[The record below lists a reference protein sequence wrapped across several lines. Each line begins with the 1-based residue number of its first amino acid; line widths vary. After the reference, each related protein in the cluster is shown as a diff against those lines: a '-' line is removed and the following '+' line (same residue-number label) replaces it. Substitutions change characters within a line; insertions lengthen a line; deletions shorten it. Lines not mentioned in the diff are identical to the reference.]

1 MLSLITLALAIVA
14 AAWFYHAGL
23 SDLRA
28 QAAAN
33 SGMEP
38 QTAIGRFF
46 DLAGGWALKMALV
59 IAAAAGICLGVTIL
73 GIKKWQRELG
83 NRCQKALDE
92 AGRAKQRYLGQM
104 ADNRILEEQGR
115 KARVELEKRLT
126 SLTNSYATLE
136 DELNK
141 RKQAEKSLAQQTQ
154 QLERSKDVLELHVQA
169 RAEELQKLQRRN
181 ELILNSAGEGICG
194 LDLLGKATFV
204 NPAAARIT
212 GWKVEELLGKSEQQ
226 IFFPADFREGK
237 GMREPLKDKDGE
249 YSIEQVFQRKDGSP
263 FIVEYVR
270 TPIRENDRVVG
281 AVIVFKDIT
290 ERKRAEEALAQKAV
304 ELARSNA
311 ELEQF
316 AFVASH
322 DLQEPLRKIQSFGD
336 RLKAKCD
343 ASKLGEGRDYLDR
356 MQNAAARMQKLIE
369 DLLTFSRVISA
380 TQAFRQVDLGN
391 IAREV
396 LVDLEVLIEK
406 THAQVTV
413 GDLPT
418 IDADPSQIRQV
429 LQNLIGNALKFQPS
443 DAVPIVSI
451 QAESVDRQSLL
462 DAYPL
467 KRLHN
472 GNPDDQF
479 CLLAVQDNGIGFDE
493 QYLEKIFAV
502 FQRLHGRGE
511 YEGTGVGLAV
521 CRRIS
526 DRHGGAITARSKPG
540 EGATF
545 IVMLP
550 IQHPKSEVAE

>member
-1 MLSLITLALAIVA
+1 MNTLAIWPEEIPGDTPKSKPPPIRWVVLLSLTTLALAVGATAWLYREGLNGLQAALVTGGAAGGFLIVTIVA
-14 AAWFYHAGL
+14 MK
-23 SDLRA
+23 R
-28 QAAAN
+28 
-33 SGMEP
+33 
-38 QTAIGRFF
+38 
-46 DLAGGWALKMALV
+46 
-59 IAAAAGICLGVTIL
+59 
-73 GIKKWQRELG
+73 WQRELT
-83 NRCQKALDE
+83 NRCQKTIEE
-92 AGRAKQRYLGQM
+92 AGRVKQKYSSQM

-115 KARVELEKRLT
+115 KARMELEKKLA
-126 SLTNSYATLE
+126 SLTHAYATLE
-136 DELNK
+136 DEFNK
-141 RKQAEKSLAQQTQ
+141 RKQVEKSLAQQTQ

-194 LDLLGKATFV
+194 LDLHGRTTFV
-204 NPAAARIT
+204 NPAAAKIT
-212 GWKVEELLGKSEQQ
+212 GWKVEELIGKTEQQ

-237 GMREPLKDKDGE
+237 GNLEPVKDKDGE
-249 YSIEQVFQRKDGSP
+249 YSIEQVFQRKDGAP

-270 TPIRENDRVVG
+270 TPIKENDRVVG
-281 AVIVFKDIT
+281 AVIIFKDIT
-290 ERKRAEEALAQKAV
+290 ERKRAEESLAQKAA

-336 RLKAKCD
+336 RLKARCD

-356 MQNAAARMQKLIE
+356 MQNAAARMQKLID

-380 TQAFRQVDLGN
+380 TQPFRSVDLGN

-406 THAQVTV
+406 THAQVSV

-429 LQNLIGNALKFQPS
+429 LQNLIGNALKFQAP

-451 QAESVDRQSLL
+451 QAEMVDRQALL

-467 KRLHN
+467 KRLHG
-472 GNPDDQF
+472 GNLDDQF
-479 CLLAVQDNGIGFDE
+479 CLLAVHDNGIGFDE

-521 CRRIS
+521 CRRIT
-526 DRHGGAITARSKPG
+526 DRHGGAITARSRPG

-545 IVMLP
+545 VVILP
-550 IQHPKSEVAE
+550 AQHPKTEATE